1 MLDRLITQSLA
12 SLKRFAPA
20 ILLLSMPAIWLAT
33 GHVVW
38 RERDEA
44 LARARAEISGDAA
57 RLSDV
62 AAFAF
67 LALDRYLLDLG
78 RRHAGQP
85 LGIDFARA
93 RDEAG
98 ELRSLLA
105 VLQIV
110 DPAGIVVKSERA
122 DAAAPLS
129 IGNVPA
135 EAGRMITLGQPIVG
149 HAGAAWTI
157 PLIRPIGGSQ
167 GEAVSYVVGQVVA
180 DRIRELFRGYRPGD
194 RIELRLG
201 ASGALLV
208 AGSPGLGDAALTAVH
223 TAATAP
229 LSVLVERS
237 HSVALQEWR
246 RKSLI
251 EAAKVAGI
259 SVLLFGAFVFS
270 RRRETSTQA
279 VDALS
284 GDALRLEDGLRRA
297 FSDGTFEWIAETDET
312 RLSLQLRATLGL
324 SEADGVAA
332 TKAFRSLAHPDD
344 TARMEDEI
352 RAFLRSG
359 RLLSR
364 HRVTLRHRD
373 GRYRGYDLRIAGA
386 REPGGKITRVFGSIT
401 EGPEGQTQGNWS
413 ADAASGTA
421 FGVSRQIEDLLGS
434 LSDGFMIVD
443 AEERLIYCS
452 PRIHEMYP
460 DMAPLMVAGRS
471 ASNLAWDLVQHG
483 VVDPSP
489 LTPGEWVEKR
499 LNEFRSGSSS
509 VLNRTKTG
517 LWILRRERRLPGG
530 GTIAVYS
537 DVTDFKREVMASEE
551 HTRLLDMILDQV
563 SQGIIAF
570 DADKKVAYANRRY
583 RELLDLPAHLVLP
596 GTEATTIMRYM
607 VEKGEYGPGN
617 VEDII
622 KATLDRLLNWPRPY
636 LFERER
642 PNGMT
647 TQSHILDIPG
657 GGTLISIA
665 DVSQRK
671 RHEQEIE
678 SQRAR
683 LQAIIANAPIAIAV
697 FDKAERLILRNEMYL
712 ALVKHHGI
720 EAPIGTTLD
729 AIVRD
734 GLRGNKFD
742 PNDIPAEVSR
752 RLEIIRRPPP
762 HISEQ
767 SFPDGTAMEIYTG
780 GMPDGGLIR
789 FFVDVTENRRIE
801 RMKTEFVSTVSH
813 ELRTPLT
820 SIAGSLGLLAG
831 GVAGALPEKAVN
843 LVAIARANSDRLV
856 RLVSD
861 ILDMERI
868 ESGKLEIRLKTQALV
883 QVLRHAIETNRG
895 YADRFGV
902 GVELTAIDETALAHI
917 DEDRLH
923 QVLTNLLSNAAKFS
937 PKGSKIET
945 NLMAGP
951 PGFWRIVVEDHG
963 PGIPEAFRSHVF
975 EPFAQADGT
984 DAKRLGGSGLGLT
997 ISKRIIER
1005 MNGHI
1010 AFETEDGVG
1019 TRFFVDLPRVEKE

>member
-1 MLDRLITQSLA
+1 MLDRLATQSLG

-20 ILLLSMPAIWLAT
+20 ILLLSMLAIWLSTA
-33 GHVVW
+33 HAVW

-67 LALDRYLLDLG
+67 LALDRYLLELG
-78 RRHAGQP
+78 RRYAGQP

-98 ELRSLLA
+98 ELKSLLA

-110 DPAGIVVKSERA
+110 DPAGIVVRSERA
-122 DAAAPLS
+122 DPAAPLS
-129 IGNVPA
+129 IGSVPA
-135 EAGRMITLGQPIVG
+135 EAGRMIALGQPIVG

-167 GEAVSYVVGQVVA
+167 GEAASYVVGQIVA
-180 DRIRELFRGYRPGD
+180 DRIRELFSGYRPGD

-208 AGSPGLGDAALTAVH
+208 AGSPGPGDKVLTSVH
-223 TAATAP
+223 RAATAP

-237 HSVALQEWR
+237 QSVALQEWR
-246 RKSLI
+246 RESLI
-251 EAAKVAGI
+251 EATKSTGI
-259 SVLLFGAFVFS
+259 SVLLFGAFLLS

-279 VDALS
+279 VDAMS
-284 GDALRLEDGLRRA
+284 GDALRLDDGLRRA
-297 FSDGTFEWIAETDET
+297 FSDGTFEWIADTDET
-312 RLSLQLRATLGL
+312 RLSPQLRATLGL
-324 SEADGVAA
+324 SEADGVGA
-332 TKAFRSLAHPDD
+332 TKAFRSLVHPDEAAQMRD
-344 TARMEDEI
+344 KF
-352 RAFLRSG
+352 RAFLKSG
-359 RLLSR
+359 QLLSR

-373 GRYRGYDLRIAGA
+373 GRYRGYDLRTVGV
-386 REPGGKITRVFGSIT
+386 REPGGRIKRVFGSIA
-401 EGPEGQTQGNWS
+401 ERPEGQTQGNES
-413 ADAASGTA
+413 AGAASGTA

-471 ASNLAWDLVQHG
+471 ASNLAWDLMQHG
-483 VVDPSP
+483 IVDPGP
-489 LTPGEWVEKR
+489 LTPGEWVENR
-499 LNEFRSGSSS
+499 LNEFRSGKSS

-517 LWILRRERRLPGG
+517 LWVLRRERRLPGG
-530 GTIAVYS
+530 GTIAIYS
-537 DVTDFKREVMASEE
+537 DVTDFKREVLASEE

-563 SQGIIAF
+563 SQGIIVF
-570 DADKKVAYANRRY
+570 DADGAVAYANRRFG
-583 RELLDLPAHLVLP
+583 ELQDLPRRLLVP
-596 GTEATTIMRYM
+596 GTPRTEIARHLAQN
-607 VEKGEYGPGN
+607 GEFGPGE
-617 VEDII
+617 VDQIV
-622 KATLDRLLNWPRPY
+622 KAAIDRLTNWPRPY
-636 LFERER
+636 FTERTHR
-642 PNGMT
+642 NGMR
-647 TQSHILDIPG
+647 TQSHIMDVPG

-665 DVSQRK
+665 DISQRK

-678 SQRAR
+678 AQRAR
-683 LQAIIANAPIAIAV
+683 LEAIIANAPIAIAM
-697 FDKAERLILRNEMYL
+697 FDKAERLIIRNDMYVEF
-712 ALVKHHGI
+712 AASIGVQAEVGETFSNLVRKSLERRLSDPKAI
-720 EAPIGTTLD
+720 EAEV
-729 AIVRD
+729 ARQ
-734 GLRGNKFD
+734 
-742 PNDIPAEVSR
+742 AEV
-752 RLEIIRRPPP
+752 LRRPKP
-762 HISEQ
+762 HLSEL
-767 SFPDGTAMEIYTG
+767 SYANGLIKEAYTG
-780 GMPDGGLIR
+780 GLPDGGIIR
-789 FFVDVTENRRIE
+789 FFVDVTERQRME

-820 SIAGSLGLLAG
+820 SISGSLGLLAG
-831 GVAGALPEKAVN
+831 GVAGALPEKAVS

-861 ILDMERI
+861 ILDMEKI
-868 ESGKLEIRLKTQALV
+868 ESGKLEFRLKTQNLA

-923 QVLTNLLSNAAKFS
+923 QVLTNLFSNAAKFS
-937 PKGSKIET
+937 PKGGKIEA
-945 NLMAGP
+945 NLKAGP
-951 PGFWRIVVEDHG
+951 PGFWRIEVADHG
-963 PGIPEAFRSHVF
+963 HGIPEAFRSHVF

-984 DAKRLGGSGLGLT
+984 DAKRLGGTGLGLA
-997 ISKRIIER
+997 ISKRIVER
-1005 MNGHI
+1005 MNGQI
-1010 AFETEDGVG
+1010 GFETEGGAG
-1019 TRFFVDLPRVEKE
+1019 TRFFVDLPRAEKE